1 MEAFDLFPRSADAAS
16 QRNAAAE
23 RTVDATTAYFG
34 ARTVVA
40 LGRDREGLAPV
51 AVRGADRAVLNAIV
65 HTATTHRGELDG
77 GLALSGSADEIDPS
91 SQGSFVLAPVLE
103 ADQLVA
109 VLFVQTEGPR
119 LRDPKDLNAL
129 VQFCRMLGAAIQG
142 PLVAL
147 GGLKEFLEQTPSDE
161 VARQQLLALLER
173 HEWNIARVARA
184 MGTTRS
190 TIYKRLERY
199 GAERLRVP
207 KTNRRKRLA

>member
-1 MEAFDLFPRSADAAS
+1 MEVFDLFPHADAAG
-16 QRNAAAE
+16 QRHPAAE
-23 RTVDATTAYFG
+23 RTADATAAYFG

-40 LGRDREGLAPV
+40 LGCNRDEVSPL
-51 AVRGADRAVLNAIV
+51 AVRGADRAVLSAIV
-65 HTATTHRGELDG
+65 RATTAHRAELDG
-77 GLALSGSADEIDPS
+77 GLALSGSADEIDAS
-91 SQGSFVLAPVLE
+91 CKGSFVLAPVLE
-103 ADQLVA
+103 AEQLVA
-109 VLFVQTEGPR
+109 ALFVQTDGPR
-119 LRDPKDLNAL
+119 LRDAKDLGAL

-142 PLVAL
+142 SPVAL
-147 GGLKEFLEQTPSDE
+147 GGLKEFLEKTPSDE

-207 KTNRRKRLA
+207 KTNRRKRPA

>member
-1 MEAFDLFPRSADAAS
+1 MEAFDLFPRGDAAG

-23 RTVDATTAYFG
+23 RTVDATAAYFG

-51 AVRGADRAVLNAIV
+51 AVRGADRAVLSAIV
-65 HTATTHRGELDG
+65 HTVTTHRGELDG

-109 VLFVQTEGPR
+109 VLFVGTDGPR

-207 KTNRRKRLA
+207 KTNRRRRLA